1 MFNVESG
8 KGVFHVIHKI
18 KLKAHPRRNHGS
30 CEGGSKLIGLFAIFN
45 FKSEYFMSL
54 NSIELPPYVGSRDN
68 KILAILRLKRWKAR
82 LWMREKGIRD
92 LGVSQKLAKIQSED

>member
-1 MFNVESG
+1 
-8 KGVFHVIHKI
+8 
-18 KLKAHPRRNHGS
+18 
-30 CEGGSKLIGLFAIFN
+30 
-45 FKSEYFMSL
+45 MSL

>member
-1 MFNVESG
+1 MESG
-8 KGVFHVIHKI
+8 KGVFHVIRKI
-18 KLKAHPRRNHGS
+18 KLKAHFRRNHGS
-30 CEGGSKLIGLFAIFN
+30 CEGVIKLIGYSTIFN
-45 FKSEYFMSL
+45 FKSEYSMSL